1 MVRLRIKQLNDDL
14 SFLFGFLMMVQY
26 IKMFFGIVIINKMV
40 DRVVVVIDNLNGVFL
55 FLYRVF
61 LNDIVVIDDF
71 NFYVQFVFVVNDV
84 IFSCMK
90 YFIFQIMLFCK

>member
-1 MVRLRIKQLNDDL
+1 
-14 SFLFGFLMMVQY
+14 
-26 IKMFFGIVIINKMV
+26 MFFGIVIINKMV

-71 NFYVQFVFVVNDV
+71 NFYV
-84 IFSCMK
+84 
-90 YFIFQIMLFCK
+90 

>member
-84 IFSCMK
+84 IFNCMK